1 MYKRRLRGWS
11 QHTDFMLL
19 DNLCAFFS
27 LLIAFLI
34 VEKGGVLVSRF
45 FWQMVL
51 EVTLANLIVMIILD
65 TYHSVLHH
73 TPWDEMV
80 RLLSQTGY
88 LVLILLVFQLLNQ
101 TAETDLTKIALYA
114 IPL

>member
-1 MYKRRLRGWS
+1 
-11 QHTDFMLL
+11 MLL

-65 TYHSVLHH
+65 T
-73 TPWDEMV
+73 
-80 RLLSQTGY
+80 
-88 LVLILLVFQLLNQ
+88 
-101 TAETDLTKIALYA
+101 
-114 IPL
+114 